1 MESDAAQQASAQA
14 QAQLALQELLE
25 DDMLVDL
32 GNYDQEEQL
41 DADVESKFAQI
52 GNGQNHCKA
61 RNKMQFIWS
70 NYLQTESLIY
80 GYDEEASTI
89 QLKASVMEANAK
101 KAELIFKE
109 RMKKK

>member
-1 MESDAAQQASAQA
+1 
-14 QAQLALQELLE
+14 
-25 DDMLVDL
+25 MLVDL
-32 GNYDQEEQL
+32 GDYNQEEQL
-41 DADVESKFAQI
+41 DADVESKYAQI
-52 GNGQNHCKA
+52 SDGLNQCKA
-61 RNKMQFIWS
+61 RDKMRFIWS
-70 NYLQTESLIY
+70 NYLQTESQIY